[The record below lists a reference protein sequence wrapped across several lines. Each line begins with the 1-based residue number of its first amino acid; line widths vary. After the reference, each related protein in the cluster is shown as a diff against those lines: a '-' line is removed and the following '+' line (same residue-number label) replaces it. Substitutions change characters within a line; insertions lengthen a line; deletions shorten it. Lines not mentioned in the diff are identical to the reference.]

1 MNDNDFSLTIRK
13 LTLQDSGEY
22 LVFAETDKQLP
33 TKAVTLQ
40 VHESLYPRV
49 VIQTDIKLLANHSCS
64 VWLVCN
70 ASSYSNLTY
79 TWKRDNEMYMDVQQI
94 HFSLSPA
101 EGDIS
106 VTCNASNII
115 RLAWYTIYIGVSV
128 GGAVVLI
135 LNGAVAVFYCRG
147 RRDTAADSV

>member
-1 MNDNDFSLTIRK
+1 MVKCCRAQEPISK
-13 LTLQDSGEY
+13 L
-22 LVFAETDKQLP
+22 
-33 TKAVTLQ
+33 
-40 VHESLYPRV
+40 
-49 VIQTDIKLLANHSCS
+49 VIQTHIKLLAKHSCS

-70 ASSYSNLTY
+70 AFSYSNLTY
-79 TWKRDNEMYMDVQQI
+79 TWKRDNEMYMDVQHI

-115 RLAWYTIYIGVSV
+115 SWKTASATVKCSNDTTDLGMAWYTNYIRASV

-135 LNGAVAVFYCRG
+135 LTVVVAVCYCRG
-147 RRDTAADSV
+147 RRDT